1 MAKLVNSYQAC
12 VPNPAAWLEQS
23 MPEGIAVFGLP
34 ECHQKRMRTSN
45 PIERSIQ
52 QEVKRRIVKV
62 RAFPSKDS
70 LLRLVSAILVEIDEK
85 WSGQNQPYVKWK
97 HQNA

>member
-1 MAKLVNSYQAC
+1 MTPPLAKLVNSYQAC
-12 VPNPAAWLEQS
+12 VPNPGAWLNATKSACERQTRS
-23 MPEGIAVFGLP
+23 SDPSS
-34 ECHQKRMRTSN
+34 RM
-45 PIERSIQ
+45 
-52 QEVKRRIVKV
+52 VKRRIVKV
-62 RAFPSKDS
+62 RVFPSKDS

>member
-1 MAKLVNSYQAC
+1 
-12 VPNPAAWLEQS
+12 

-34 ECHQKRMRTSN
+34 EYDQKRMRTSN

-62 RAFPSKDS
+62 RVFSSEGS
-70 LLRLVSAILVEIDEK
+70 LLRLVSAILFEIDEK
-85 WSGQNQPYVKWK
+85 WAGQNQPYVKWE

>member
-1 MAKLVNSYQAC
+1 
-12 VPNPAAWLEQS
+12 

-34 ECHQKRMRTSN
+34 EYDQKRMRTSN

-52 QEVKRRIVKV
+52 QEVKRRTVKV
-62 RAFPSKDS
+62 RVFPNEDS
-70 LLRLVSAILVEIDEK
+70 LMRLVSAILVEIDEK
-85 WSGQNQPYVKWK
+85 WAGQHQPYIKWD

>member
-1 MAKLVNSYQAC
+1 
-12 VPNPAAWLEQS
+12 

-34 ECHQKRMRTSN
+34 ECHQKRMRASN

-62 RAFPSKDS
+62 GVFASEDS
-70 LLRLVSAILVEIDEK
+70 LLSLVSAILVEIDEK
-85 WSGQNQPYVKWK
+85 WAGQNQPYVKWE